1 MKTGKKILIG
11 VLVTALAAGGT
22 AGAAY
27 YFRQNNQDTVS
38 VVAVESLASP
48 YYMDDTM
55 LDGNIVTNV
64 SQNII
69 VDKDMIVQEIY
80 AQKGDTVKKGDKLI
94 SFDMT
99 LVQMELNI
107 AKLKKQQ
114 QEQNLNTAIN
124 RLKSLQN
131 GGPIEEEDSVLSDI
145 PAGGSS
151 GEDEEDMDE
160 LAFLEGSI
168 NGNYLAAAAMKPI
181 LAMLTMEE
189 QEIESVGDTTFS
201 SEDFTSGEASGES
214 QENQGDDGT
223 GGETVPPDE
232 NTEGSGDIEF
242 GDGSSVTPTPSVEP
256 TPLPEP
262 SLTPEP
268 EFSDEITDEE
278 IEAIDPEPN
287 PNESDITDGTPMFY
301 QKLDGDTEPFKG
313 KGTKKDPFIFLCSS
327 AKGSVT
333 ATGAFLNKMA
343 GYQPD
348 GTKKE
353 GVKGYWYQLEFHQND
368 TITNF
373 LDRKES
379 CTGYYLVDGSL
390 LEAMVDETAEMEYT
404 LEGASRYEEDP
415 EIPGD
420 WEGGGG
426 DGEAPTISRE
436 EAIKNQKNKI
446 ESLKLDIRESEIE
459 ISKLEKKVKKEV
471 IYSKLD
477 GVVSNVGDPLTGASD
492 GDSFM
497 TVKSEDG
504 YYVKGTVSELLL
516 DQVKEGA
523 ILSCSGTSG
532 NFDAEVIDVSDYP
545 VSSSN
550 YMGSG
555 NPNAS
560 YYTYSAAISDNTIQV
575 TEEDWIN
582 VTLKNNMSNSKVIVL
597 DKAFVKSEDGSYY
610 VYKDDNGVLKK
621 QKVSTGGNANGGYSI
636 LIKSGITYEDRIA
649 FPYGKTVKE
658 GAKTKVSTLEELY
671 EQ

>member
-27 YFRQNNQDTVS
+27 YFRQNNQDTVP

-64 SQNII
+64 SQSII
-69 VDKDMIVQEIY
+69 VDKDMIIQEIY

-114 QEQNLNTAIN
+114 QEQNLNKAIN

-131 GGPIEEEDSVLSDI
+131 GGPIEEEDSVLPDI
-145 PAGGSS
+145 PAGSGSS

-168 NGNYLAAAAMKPI
+168 NGNYLAVAAMKPV
-181 LAMLTMEE
+181 LAMLAMEE
-189 QEIESVGDTTFS
+189 QETESVGDTTFS
-201 SEDFTSGEASGES
+201 SEDFTSGEVFEES
-214 QENQGDDGT
+214 QENNVT
-223 GGETVPPDE
+223 GGGTATPDE

-242 GDGSSVTPTPSVEP
+242 GDGSSVTPTPTVEP
-256 TPLPEP
+256 TPLPELSP
-262 SLTPEP
+262 TPEP
-268 EFSDEITDEE
+268 EFSDEVTDEE

-353 GVKGYWYQLEFHQND
+353 GVKGYWYRLEFHQND

-373 LDRKES
+373 LNRKES
-379 CTGYYLVDGSL
+379 CTGYYLFDGSL
-390 LEAMVDETAEMEYT
+390 LEAMVDETAEVEYT
-404 LEGASRYEEDP
+404 LEGASREDEDL
-415 EIPGD
+415 EIPDGD
-420 WEGGGG
+420 GGG
-426 DGEAPTISRE
+426 DGEEAPTISRE

-471 IYSKLD
+471 IYSKMD
-477 GVVSNVGDPLTGASD
+477 GVVSKVGDPLTGASD

-497 TVKSEDG
+497 TVKSKDG

-516 DQVKEGA
+516 DQIKEGT

-545 VSSSN
+545 VSSSS

-555 NPNAS
+555 NPNSS

-582 VTLKNNMSNSKVIVL
+582 VTLKNNTSDSKVIVL
-597 DKAFVKSEDGSYY
+597 DKAFVKSENGSYY
-610 VYKDDNGVLKK
+610 VYKDDNGILKK
-621 QKVSTGGNANGGYSI
+621 QKIVTDGNANSGYSI
-636 LIKSGITYEDRIA
+636 LIKSGITYDDRIA

>member
-22 AGAAY
+22 AGASV
-27 YFRQNNQDTVS
+27 YFRKNNQDTVS
-38 VVAVESLASP
+38 VVSVESLASP

-55 LDGNIVTNV
+55 LDGNVVTNV
-64 SQNII
+64 SQNIV
-69 VDKDMIVQEIY
+69 VDKDMIIQEIY
-80 AQKGDTVKKGDKLI
+80 AQKGDSVKKGDKLI

-114 QEQNLNTAIN
+114 QEQNLNKAVN

-131 GGPIEEEDSVLSDI
+131 GGPIEEEDSVLPDVDT
-145 PAGGSS
+145 GS
-151 GEDEEDMDE
+151 DEESDMDE
-160 LAFLEGSI
+160 MAFLNGSI
-168 NGNYLAAAAMKPI
+168 HGNYLAAASLKPI
-181 LAMLTMEE
+181 LVMLASEE
-189 QEIESVGDTTFS
+189 QETESAGDTVFS
-201 SEDFTSGEASGES
+201 SGDFTSGENPDNPGEGQDNS
-214 QENQGDDGT
+214 QGAEIPGENPEGT
-223 GGETVPPDE
+223 
-232 NTEGSGDIEF
+232 GDIEF

-256 TPLPEP
+256 TPQPEL
-262 SLTPEP
+262 SVTPEP
-268 EFSDEITDEE
+268 EFSDEVTDEE

-287 PNESDITDGTPMFY
+287 PDESDITDGTPVFY

-313 KGTKKDPFIFLCSS
+313 TGTKKDPFVFLCSS
-327 AKGSVT
+327 AKGSVI

-348 GTKKE
+348 GTKKD
-353 GVKGYWYQLEFHQND
+353 GVNGYWYRLEFHQND

-373 LDRKES
+373 LDRNES

-404 LEGASRYEEDP
+404 LEGASRDEEYP
-415 EIPGD
+415 EIPGGED
-420 WEGGGG
+420 GGA
-426 DGEAPTISRE
+426 DGEAPIISRE

-477 GVVSNVGDPLTGASD
+477 GVIANVGDPLTGVSD

-523 ILSCSGTSG
+523 ILNCSSTSG
-532 NFDAEVIDVSDYP
+532 SFDAEVIDVSDYP
-545 VSSSN
+545 VSSNS

-555 NPNAS
+555 NPNSS
-560 YYTYSAAISDNTIQV
+560 YYTYSASITDSSLQV

-582 VTLKNNMSNSKVIVL
+582 VTLKNDMTNSKVIVL
-597 DKAFVKSEDGSYY
+597 DKAFVKSENGSYY
-610 VYKDDNGVLKK
+610 VFKDDNGVLKK
-621 QKVSTGGNANGGYSI
+621 QKVSTGGNVNGGYSI
-636 LIKSGITYEDRIA
+636 LIKGGITYDDRIA

-658 GAKTKVSTLEELY
+658 GAKTKVSTLEALY
-671 EQ
+671 EE